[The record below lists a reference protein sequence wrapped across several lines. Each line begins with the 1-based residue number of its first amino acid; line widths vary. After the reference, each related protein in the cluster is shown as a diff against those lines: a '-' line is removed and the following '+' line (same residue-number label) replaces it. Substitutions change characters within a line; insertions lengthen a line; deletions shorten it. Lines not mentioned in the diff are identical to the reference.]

1 MTKIIT
7 IANQKGGVGKT
18 TTALCLGAELQEKG
32 FKVLY
37 IDLDKQCNT
46 SETLRADT
54 DKKGSYE
61 ILTNKED
68 AKELIQITQTGDAV
82 ICGSEM
88 LDVVENIL
96 NSNKNSVGKEY
107 RLKKSLESV
116 KGLFDFVIIDTP
128 PRLDS
133 TTINALTTTD
143 YLIIVSGADTYS
155 VKGIKDLY
163 TTINNVR
170 EYTNA
175 NLFVGGFLIT
185 RFNQRGNIKQAYKE
199 QLEQLASNYNTKV
212 YKTFIRE
219 NIAIKESQ
227 ALGQHIT
234 TYAPKSNAN
243 EDYLNFTNEV
253 LEDLNNIE
261 KGA

>member
-1 MTKIIT
+1 MTRIIT

-37 IDLDKQCNT
+37 VDLDKQSNT
-46 SETLRADT
+46 SETLRANT

-61 ILTNKED
+61 ILANNEL
-68 AKELIQITQTGDAV
+68 AKDLVQITETGDSI
-82 ICGSEM
+82 ICGSEL
-88 LDVVENIL
+88 LDVIDSIL
-96 NSNKNSVGKEY
+96 NNPKNSVGKEY

-116 KGLFDFVIIDTP
+116 KEYFDFIIIDTP
-128 PRLDS
+128 PRLNS
-133 TTINALTTTD
+133 TTINALTATD
-143 YLIIVSGADTYS
+143 YLIVVSGADTYS

-163 TTINNVR
+163 TIVGNVK
-170 EYTNA
+170 EYTNKD
-175 NLFVGGFLIT
+175 LVVGGFLIT
-185 RFNQRGNIKQAYKE
+185 RFNQRGNINQAYKE
-199 QLEQLASNYNTKV
+199 QLEKLASSYNTKV

-243 EDYLNFTNEV
+243 EDYLNFANEV
-253 LEDLNNIE
+253 LQDIQKWI
-261 KGA
+261 KG